1 MQIHP
6 FYNTFLCLY
15 KDINECEEDV
25 QRCGENTICMNT
37 NGSYNCQCKGG
48 FRSPTRKVN
57 FTDGRCIDIQECLEI
72 KDICG
77 PNAKCEN
84 AIPYYSCTCDDG
96 FISTTGNK
104 TFRHDQNATCEDIN
118 ECQKG
123 NACGQNALCHNTQGS
138 YYCVCNAGF
147 GLKSGRLNFSGNL
160 EQCEDINECQKGN
173 PCGQNA
179 SCNNTQGSYYCICNA
194 GFTNYGKKTSRCT
207 ELNCDVFKAIN
218 GLEEKFPIVKQLNKR
233 CQELTGDKSQNHS
246 DQTNQTEEDLLKRL
260 QSEIDRLLSS
270 EFLKD
275 RRRVSTFLDLVEK
288 ILRLIGAVT
297 EMPGRNTTS
306 THTEL
311 EMLVDHG
318 SVIPKRNTTLSTK
331 HAKLDIQMEMAAGE
345 PAYYPGF
352 TTVSLMS
359 YSNLENSTDGFFNGM
374 KPQKNQSFKINSKVA
389 TVTVSNRNTS
399 HLKTPVNLTLYHLE
413 EQANQTFH
421 ICVFWDSSLNGG
433 SWSDRGCS
441 VAESSLEYTSCSC
454 NHLGTFAILTAHNEI
469 EEKFE
474 FHLIIW
480 VFLSLS
486 LICLFI
492 SILTFSMIRSIKSP
506 RTTIHLNLCISL
518 FIANLV
524 VLAGISHIEN
534 QDGCTVVTGIL
545 HFSYLATFLWMCLDS
560 VQLFRMI
567 MLVLN
572 TNFKTLH
579 MMAAAYGVPAVIV
592 AISAL
597 ANSKGHGTERYCWVT
612 QGFIWNYFGP
622 ACVIIIVNIFFF
634 FITVWKLAQKF
645 SSVNPDLDDLHK
657 IEAFTISALA
667 QLFVLGNTWIFGS
680 FQFQENHTAMAYLTI
695 FGSLEGVMLFTV
707 YCLFSRQVREE
718 YKHALT
724 RICAPRK
731 KSDRKAHVSK
741 KAQDTREC
749 QL

>member
-1 MQIHP
+1 MQIHL
-6 FYNTFLCLY
+6 FLCLCLY
-15 KDINECEEDV
+15 KDVNECEEV
-25 QRCGENTICMNT
+25 VNLCGQNTICFNT
-37 NGSYNCQCKGG
+37 NGRYYCQCKDG
-48 FRSPTRKVN
+48 FRNPTGKVN
-57 FTDGRCIDIQECLEI
+57 FTIGRCIDIFECLEI

-77 PNAKCEN
+77 SNAKCVN
-84 AIPYYSCTCDDG
+84 TIPYYSCTCDDG

-123 NACGQNALCHNTQGS
+123 NPCGQNALCHNTQGS

-147 GLKSGRLNFSGNL
+147 
-160 EQCEDINECQKGN
+160 
-173 PCGQNA
+173 
-179 SCNNTQGSYYCICNA
+179 
-194 GFTNYGKKTSRCT
+194 TNYGNNMSRCT
-207 ELNCDVFKAIN
+207 GENTIKTELFHFNLVFFKR
-218 GLEEKFPIVKQLNKR
+218 FLNMTD
-233 CQELTGDKSQNHS
+233 E
-246 DQTNQTEEDLLKRL
+246 
-260 QSEIDRLLSS
+260 LLSS
-270 EFLKD
+270 AFLNYK
-275 RRRVSTFLDLVEK
+275 RKVSDFLDLVGNA
-288 ILRLIGAVT
+288 LRLIGPLT
-297 EMPGRNTTS
+297 NSSRIYISS

-311 EMLVDHG
+311 DMLVHKG
-318 SVIPKRNTTLSTK
+318 PVIPKGNITLSTK
-331 HAKLDIQMEMAAGE
+331 HANLDIQMEIAAGD

-707 YCLFSRQVREE
+707 YCLFSRQVSNI
-718 YKHALT
+718 HA
-724 RICAPRK
+724 
-731 KSDRKAHVSK
+731 
-741 KAQDTREC
+741 
-749 QL
+749 